1 MIINTLIL
9 VLFNLYNH
17 PSYNNTW
24 ITTAV
29 IKHGTVFSQM
39 KMYNLI
45 NKVCAGL
52 PLAPCDFMNIKLK
65 KNTFLKDRCFS
76 SGQPSTPFYA
86 NADTQKLGVLKDNKG
101 KVGVYLWINNITG
114 KKYVGSSVQ
123 LGIRLSQYFNINYLN
138 RNISMRICQAL
149 LKYGYSNFS
158 LQILEYCDKSECIKK
173 ETHYIE
179 KLKPEYNIQLFP
191 STPMLGVKHRKES
204 IAKLKKSLTGL
215 SKSDLH
221 KLNLSLAD
229 PGSIEIEAIDLVEN
243 KTTVHHSMRAA
254 AKELGIQPVIITKFI
269 SRGQVKPYKGRYI
282 FKVKE

>member
-1 MIINTLIL
+1 
-9 VLFNLYNH
+9 
-17 PSYNNTW
+17 
-24 ITTAV
+24 
-29 IKHGTVFSQM
+29 
-39 KMYNLI
+39 
-45 NKVCAGL
+45 
-52 PLAPCDFMNIKLK
+52 
-65 KNTFLKDRCFS
+65 
-76 SGQPSTPFYA
+76 
-86 NADTQKLGVLKDNKG
+86 
-101 KVGVYLWINNITG
+101 
-114 KKYVGSSVQ
+114 
-123 LGIRLSQYFNINYLN
+123 
-138 RNISMRICQAL
+138 MRICQAL

-254 AKELGIQPVIITKFI
+254 AKELGIQPVIITKLI

-282 FKVKE
+282 FKLKE